1 MKYFSNQF
9 FKTPMFLVFA
19 IMILFYG
26 FASLGKPAE
35 INQYAVVT
43 AIGIDK
49 AEDEALAPDT
59 TQSDNLSMPDN
70 ESLKDLYE
78 VSLLTFIPVAQ
89 QSFTEKYKVVNGI
102 GKSISEAIDLAALN
116 IGREIGL
123 SHLKIIVINH
133 ELAESGLFKILDYL
147 SRNIQISSS
156 TKVVATDKTAK
167 EFLETAQKLDNESSI
182 KVAEHI
188 MFNSDY
194 IYSTESSLETFFKG
208 TFGPTKVGLMACLSA
223 KGKEEQTSPT
233 AASDSGQGGGGAS
246 GESQG
251 STEEA
256 ITQCHVYVFKKEDL
270 VTKLGERDMKRV
282 NFVLGDFGNGSIV
295 IENFSD
301 EHFDDANLTFEIFGK
316 TINYKISYQN
326 GIPIVHIDTSLTLRL
341 SEVEQN
347 HDILQE
353 NVELFVITPAAEK
366 AIEKKVKTS
375 MADGI
380 NLMREH
386 QIDMA
391 DFYTILHNDNKKAF
405 HNFLDSLED
414 QENYLSHIVF
424 KVSVRIYA
432 K

>member
-1 MKYFSNQF
+1 MKFFSHQL
-9 FKTPMFLVFA
+9 FKTPMLLVFVV
-19 IMILFYG
+19 MIVFYG
-26 FASLGKPAE
+26 FTALGRPAE
-35 INQYAVVT
+35 INKFAVVT

-49 AEDEALAPDT
+49 AEDKDLAPES

-70 ESLKDLYE
+70 VNVDELYE
-78 VSLLTFIPVAQ
+78 VSLLTFVPVAQ
-89 QSFTEKYKVVNGI
+89 QSFTEKYKVINGV

-133 ELAESGLFKILDYL
+133 ELAETGLYKILDYL
-147 SRNIQISSS
+147 GRNIQISSS

-208 TFGPTKVGLMACLSA
+208 SFGPTNVGLMACLSS
-223 KGKEEQTSPT
+223 KSKEEQTSPT
-233 AASDSGQGGGGAS
+233 AASDAGSGGS
-246 GESQG
+246 SESEG
-251 STEEA
+251 STEDMV
-256 ITQCHVYVFKKEDL
+256 TQCHVYVFKKEEL
-270 VTKLGERDMKRV
+270 VTKLGERDMKKI
-282 NFVLGDFGNGSIV
+282 NFVIGDFDNGSLV
-295 IENFSD
+295 IEHFSD
-301 EHFDDANLTFEIFGK
+301 QHFDDANLSFEIFGK
-316 TINYKISYQN
+316 TINYKVAYQN
-326 GIPIVHIDTSLTLRL
+326 GIPVVHIDIGLTLRL

-347 HDILQE
+347 HDLLQE
-353 NVELFVITPAAEK
+353 NVELFVITPEAER
-366 AIEKKVKTS
+366 AIEKKVKNS

-380 NLMREH
+380 NLMREY
-386 QIDMA
+386 QSDIG
-391 DFYTILHNDNKKAF
+391 DFYTILHNDNKTAF

-414 QENYLSHIVF
+414 PDNYLSHMVF
-424 KVSVRIYA
+424 KVSVRVYA